1 MGNKKNNFPW
11 YHTVKV
17 NPLSGSTS
25 KPSCFQYQTQCTGLM
40 VFPFNLR
47 LWKGEH
53 LEDLHGGNVKQGFVD
68 PYAPS
73 SQDQSQRKP
82 PTIKVS
88 GESAADLSS
97 CVLTV
102 SMKLIGNTFELETLV
117 RIKVSASQDPKKM
130 LNDESRLASSK
141 DIAPK
146 KPFLMEALWLHW
158 TTYF

>member
-1 MGNKKNNFPW
+1 MISHCRNQSTVWQYLETIMFPISNSVYW
-11 YHTVKV
+11 FDWSSLKQ
-17 NPLSGSTS
+17 NG
-25 KPSCFQYQTQCTGLM
+25 
-40 VFPFNLR
+40 FNLR
-47 LWKGEH
+47 LWKGEY
-53 LEDLHGGNVKQGFVD
+53 LEDLYGGNVKQGFVD

-88 GESAADLSS
+88 GESAADISS

-102 SMKLIGNTFELETLV
+102 SMKVIGNTFERETLV

-130 LNDESRLASSK
+130 LNDGSRPASLK
-141 DIAPK
+141 NIAPK
-146 KPFLMEALWLHW
+146 KPFLMEALGLHW